1 MENPSTS
8 KGRLV
13 TIRNSLCGEARQKKN
28 NNNNNHTLD
37 TGDNQKGGE
46 GMVSCKGFFFGGGG
60 LCKKAPGIIQ

>member
-13 TIRNSLCGEARQKKN
+13 TISNSLCGEARQKKKN
-28 NNNNNHTLD
+28 KKKTQTLD

-46 GMVSCKGFFFGGGG
+46 GMVSCKGFFWGGG
-60 LCKKAPGIIQ
+60 LCKKAPDIIQ